1 MLMSGVMPLYDQKR
15 KENSMTP
22 HFTQKAQQAENRW
35 LSPLLPSILAAVS
48 LIATLDPASLAA
60 AAECQVT
67 EDGGTIQGMPTWK
80 GTTSSILPL
89 TITVEWDIY
98 GGLVSSPV
106 LEVAPYMKSSR
117 IARGNTENQ
126 EIVTNDVCL
135 SQDIRKRARFN
146 QAIITSSGKTQ
157 AKAHRQVM
165 KVSALPYNGKRQVL
179 TIRTTPPE
187 IGTPARY
194 QTATII
200 GPVQEIR
207 KPILSDGR
215 SVSQAVAALPS
226 TVESSSLFGGQ
237 PFVASNPLQSA
248 LQLQGN
254 ESLRMNLTT
263 MQALHDGN

>member
-1 MLMSGVMPLYDQKR
+1 
-15 KENSMTP
+15 
-22 HFTQKAQQAENRW
+22 
-35 LSPLLPSILAAVS
+35 
-48 LIATLDPASLAA
+48 
-60 AAECQVT
+60 
-67 EDGGTIQGMPTWK
+67 
-80 GTTSSILPL
+80 
-89 TITVEWDIY
+89 
-98 GGLVSSPV
+98 
-106 LEVAPYMKSSR
+106 
-117 IARGNTENQ
+117 
-126 EIVTNDVCL
+126 
-135 SQDIRKRARFN
+135 
-146 QAIITSSGKTQ
+146 
-157 AKAHRQVM
+157 M
-165 KVSALPYNGKRQVL
+165 KVSVLPYNGKRQVL

-263 MQALHDGN
+263 MQALHDGS